1 MARPFKHDS
10 HTREALLDAAER
22 LLAAG
27 GPDAVSVRGVAEE
40 INESTRAVYSAFGS
54 KQVLMH
60 ALAARGFG
68 FLADLVYAVPTTD
81 DAAADLVQ
89 AGIDGFRAFAIG
101 RPHLFRITFDQMS
114 TEVIADPAANREL
127 GRSYSALAAR
137 VRRAL
142 DAGDLAPRPIVEI
155 VFAFHS
161 FCHGLAVN
169 ELSRLPPPMGA
180 NFWRRLG
187 DADGIA
193 LWRFSLEAFVDGLRL
208 PTSGR
213 SAG

>member
-1 MARPFKHDS
+1 MGRPFKHNS

-22 LLAAG
+22 LLATG
-27 GPDAVSVRGVAEE
+27 GPDAVSVRAVAEE

-54 KQVLMH
+54 KQVLLH

-68 FLADLVYAVPTTD
+68 FLADLVDAVPTTD

-101 RPHLFRITFDQMS
+101 RPHLFRITFEQLS
-114 TEVIADPAANREL
+114 TEVIADPVANREL

-142 DAGDLAPRPIVEI
+142 DSGELAPRPIVEI

-169 ELSRLPPPMGA
+169 ETSRLPPPVGT

-187 DADGIA
+187 EVDGAQI
-193 LWRFSLEAFVDGLRL
+193 WRFALEAFVDGLR
-208 PTSGR
+208 PP
-213 SAG
+213 SA